1 MTLVCV
7 IKSHLD
13 TIAESLT
20 ELAQD
25 YDADSRDCEAIM
37 CAVDNILAA
46 RDCLDDVGA
55 VE

>member
-1 MTLVCV
+1 MTLICV
-7 IKSHLD
+7 IRSHLE

-25 YDADSRDCEAIM
+25 YDADSRECKSIM
-37 CAVDNILAA
+37 CAVDNIYAA

-55 VE
+55 SE

>member
-1 MTLVCV
+1 MTLICV

-20 ELAQD
+20 ELAQN
-25 YDADSRDCEAIM
+25 YDADSRDCESIM
-37 CAVDNILAA
+37 CAVDNIYAA

-55 VE
+55 SQ

>member
-7 IKSHLD
+7 IKFHLE

-25 YDADSRDCEAIM
+25 YDADSADCDAILS
-37 CAVDNILAA
+37 AVKNIQAA
-46 RDCLDDVGA
+46 RDCLDYVGA
-55 VE
+55 SQ